1 MGSAGDRCVCPLYHV
16 FSSTQS
22 SSLCFHMHVSTNVVP
37 PPSLHY
43 ISLDALSLFSEPLLP
58 IRVSVC
64 RSSPA
69 VPSLPEGSKLQNK
82 WPCFL
87 TTQARNAEV
96 LLDSPIS
103 NLGLSPGI
111 SAGHTQSFPLC
122 NHSSVQAST
131 AQAQPV
137 VASPHWSCPPL
148 HVGHGHQHSPNGQTR
163 WGPQFF
169 TSFLAQHSGAPVC
182 FPGLC

>member
-87 TTQARNAEV
+87 TTQARDAEV
-96 LLDSPIS
+96 LLDSPSLQSRTKPWYICWPHPVFS
-103 NLGLSPGI
+103 SLQPQLSPGLRSPG
-111 SAGHTQSFPLC
+111 SASGSLSSLVLPSPPCGTWPSAQS
-122 NHSSVQAST
+122 
-131 AQAQPV
+131 
-137 VASPHWSCPPL
+137 
-148 HVGHGHQHSPNGQTR
+148 
-163 WGPQFF
+163 
-169 TSFLAQHSGAPVC
+169 
-182 FPGLC
+182 